1 MAIGLDNKKFPII
14 FTQEGSH
21 TLIADTLIAD
31 MFLNIAMAIPQPE
44 LNNMKDIESHSS
56 SSS

>member
-21 TLIADTLIAD
+21 TLIAD
-31 MFLNIAMAIPQPE
+31 MFLHIAMAIPQPE